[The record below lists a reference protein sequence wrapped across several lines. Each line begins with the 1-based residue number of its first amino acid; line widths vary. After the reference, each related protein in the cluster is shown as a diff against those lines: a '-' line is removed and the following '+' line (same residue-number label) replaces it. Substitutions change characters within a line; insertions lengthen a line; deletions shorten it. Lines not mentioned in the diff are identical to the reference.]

1 MEYNIWQRADL
12 QKAYKVYQLF
22 NGTADCSPSNIHY
35 FPKGY
40 TIATI
45 LWEGTTSSGS
55 QVAPYNPTEIQHYF
69 KNVLPQWEQNIVGT
83 INVTGKG
90 TKNTVAPG
98 PSSTNDY
105 YGVVF
110 ENTLDLE
117 MAGDTCSWSKFS
129 MCLWT

>member
-1 MEYNIWQRADL
+1 MEYNIWQGADL

-45 LWEGTTSSGS
+45 LWEGTTLLGS

-69 KNVLPQWEQNIVGT
+69 KNVLSQWEQNIVGT